1 MKQVNV
7 KKLILPNI
15 PYVFVALLATKVS
28 EAVRLAPGSDA
39 STKLLNIMTGLN
51 TAFHSLVPSFHPI
64 DLCVGVAAAIAI
76 RLAVYIKGKNA
87 KKFRKNLEYGS
98 ARWGN
103 AEDIKPYVD
112 PAFENN
118 IILTQTERLTMNS
131 RPKDPKTAR
140 NKNVLIVGGSGS
152 GKTRFW
158 LKPNLLQC
166 TSKTYPTSFVVT
178 DPKGDI
184 VVSCGHALQKNGY
197 QIKILNS
204 LNFKKSMHYNPFAY
218 IHSEKDI
225 LKLVTTLIANT
236 KGEGKAGDDFWV
248 KAETLLYTALIGY
261 IHYEAPVEE
270 QNFSTLI
277 EFINAME
284 VREDDEDFKNPV
296 DLMFDELKKRKPD
309 HFAVRQYAKFK
320 LSAGKTAK
328 SILISCGAR
337 LAPFDIQELREL
349 TAYDELQLDTLGD
362 RKTALFIIM
371 SDTDDTFN
379 FLISMCYT
387 QLFNL
392 LCEKADDVYGGRLP
406 VHVRCL
412 IPPFDI
418 QELRE
423 LTAYDELQLDT
434 LGDRKTALFIIMSDT
449 DDTFNFLI
457 SMCYT
462 QLFNLL
468 CEKADDVYGGRL
480 PVHVRCLI
488 DEAANIGQI
497 PRLEKLVATIR
508 SREISC
514 CLVLQAQSQLK
525 ALYKDSADTI
535 IGNMD
540 CSIFLGGKE
549 PGTLKEL
556 AAALGKETIDSYNT
570 GESRGREVSH
580 SLNYQKLGKELMSV
594 DELAVLDGGKCILQ
608 LRGVRPFLSNK
619 YDLTK
624 HPLYRYTADYDKK
637 YAFDIE
643 RFLSHRLKLKPD
655 DAVEVYQAD
664 LSGEPVA

>member
-1 MKQVNV
+1 MNTKAKRFLLLNF
-7 KKLILPNI
+7 
-15 PYVFVALLATKVS
+15 PYVLFGLLGTKLGQS
-28 EAVRLAPGSDA
+28 WRFAPGYGFSEKFLHIVEGMA
-39 STKLLNIMTGLN
+39 I
-51 TAFHSLVPSFHPI
+51 AFQSSLPSVHPF
-64 DLCVGVAAAIAI
+64 DLSFGVIFAAAIW
-76 RLAVYIKGKNA
+76 LAVYEKSQHA
-87 KKFRKNLEYGS
+87 KKFRKNQEYGS

-103 AEDIKPYVD
+103 AQDIAPYMD
-112 PAFENN
+112 KDFKNN
-118 IILTQTERLTMNS
+118 IILTKTEMLTMNN
-131 RPKDPKTAR
+131 RPADPKTAR
-140 NKNVLIVGGSGS
+140 NKNVLIIGGSGS

-158 LKPNLLQC
+158 LKPNLMQC
-166 TSKTYPTSFVVT
+166 NSEKYPVSFVVT
-178 DPKGDI
+178 DPKGSI
-184 VVSCGHALQKNGY
+184 VNECGKMLLHYGY
-197 QIKILNS
+197 QVKILNTI
-204 LNFKKSMHYNPFAY
+204 NFTKSMHYNPFAY

-225 LKLVTTLIANT
+225 LKLVTALIANT

-284 VREDDEDFKNPV
+284 VREDDEEFQNPV
-296 DLMFDELKKRKPD
+296 DIMFDDLKKEKPN
-309 HFAVRQYAKFK
+309 HFAVRQYAKYK
-320 LSAGKTAK
+320 LAAGKTAK

-337 LAPFDIQELREL
+337 LAPFDIQELRDL
-349 TAYDELQLDTLGD
+349 TAYDELQLDALGD

-379 FLISMCYT
+379 FLIS
-387 QLFNL
+387 L
-392 LCEKADDVYGGRLP
+392 
-406 VHVRCL
+406 
-412 IPPFDI
+412 
-418 QELRE
+418 
-423 LTAYDELQLDT
+423 
-434 LGDRKTALFIIMSDT
+434 
-449 DDTFNFLI
+449 
-457 SMCYT
+457 CYT

-525 ALYKDSADTI
+525 ALYKDNADTI

-549 PGTLKEL
+549 PTTLKEL
-556 AAALGKETIDSYNT
+556 ATALGKETIDTFNT
-570 GESRGREVSH
+570 GESRGREISH

-608 LRGVRPFLSNK
+608 LRGVRPFLSDK
-619 YDLTK
+619 YDITK
-624 HPLYRYTADYDKK
+624 HPNYRFTSDYDERN
-637 YAFDIE
+637 AFDVQE
-643 RFLSHRLKLKPD
+643 YLQHRLKLKENE
-655 DAVEVYQAD
+655 AYSVYEED
-664 LSGEPVA
+664 LTEEKE

>member
-1 MKQVNV
+1 MS
-7 KKLILPNI
+7 KKAKRLLLLNL
-15 PYVFVALLATKVS
+15 PYVLFALLGTKLGQ
-28 EAVRLAPGSDA
+28 AWRLAPGSGFSEKFLHLMEGMA
-39 STKLLNIMTGLN
+39 AAFQ
-51 TAFHSLVPSFHPI
+51 TAMPSFLPF
-64 DLCVGVAAAIAI
+64 DLLIGVLFASIVW
-76 RLAVYIKGKNA
+76 LAVYIKGKNA
-87 KKFRKNLEYGS
+87 KKFRKNQEYGS

-103 AEDIKPYVD
+103 AEDIAPYMD
-112 PAFENN
+112 PDFKNN
-118 IILTQTERLTMNS
+118 IILTKTEMLTMNN
-131 RPKDPKTAR
+131 RPPDPKTAR
-140 NKNVLIVGGSGS
+140 NKNVLIIGGSGS

-158 LKPNLLQC
+158 LKPNLMQC
-166 TSKTYPTSFVVT
+166 NSQQYPVSFVVT
-178 DPKGDI
+178 DPKGSI
-184 VVSCGHALQKNGY
+184 VTECGKMLLHYGY
-197 QIKILNS
+197 QIKVLNTI
-204 LNFKKSMHYNPFAY
+204 NFTKSMHYNPFAY

-225 LKLVTTLIANT
+225 LKLVTALIANT

-284 VREDDEDFKNPV
+284 VREDDEEFQNPV
-296 DLMFDELKKRKPD
+296 DIMFEELAKQKPN
-309 HFAVRQYAKFK
+309 HFAVRQYAKYK
-320 LSAGKTAK
+320 LATGKTAK

-337 LAPFDIQELREL
+337 LAPFDIQELRDL

-362 RKTALFIIM
+362 KETALFIIM

-379 FLISMCYT
+379 FLIS
-387 QLFNL
+387 L
-392 LCEKADDVYGGRLP
+392 
-406 VHVRCL
+406 
-412 IPPFDI
+412 
-418 QELRE
+418 
-423 LTAYDELQLDT
+423 
-434 LGDRKTALFIIMSDT
+434 
-449 DDTFNFLI
+449 
-457 SMCYT
+457 CYT

-525 ALYKDSADTI
+525 ALYKDNADTI

-549 PGTLKEL
+549 PTTLKEL
-556 AAALGKETIDSYNT
+556 ATALGKETIDTYNT

-580 SLNYQKLGKELMSV
+580 SLNYQKLGKELMSI

-608 LRGVRPFLSNK
+608 LRGVRPFLSDK
-619 YDLTK
+619 YDITK
-624 HPLYRYTADYDKK
+624 HPNYRFTSDYDERN
-637 YAFDIE
+637 AFDVQE
-643 RFLSHRLKLKPD
+643 YLQHRLKLKENEEY
-655 DAVEVYQAD
+655 AVYEED
-664 LSGEPVA
+664 LTDEKE